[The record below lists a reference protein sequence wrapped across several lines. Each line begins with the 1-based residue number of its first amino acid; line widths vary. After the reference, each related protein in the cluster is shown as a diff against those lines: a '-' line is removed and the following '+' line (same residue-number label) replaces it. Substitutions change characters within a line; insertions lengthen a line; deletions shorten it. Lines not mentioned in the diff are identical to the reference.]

1 MRKVSSLVSNALGT
15 ACITGASAGIG
26 HIYADRLAARGYDLI
41 LVARRGDALAVA
53 AAELGSAYGVDVQ
66 TIVADLSDKSDL
78 GRVASALAANER
90 LTMLVNNAGTATLG
104 ASLSSDDSRIASML
118 ALNMR
123 AVERLSLAVSAPFV
137 ARDRGTI
144 VNIGSILGLH
154 ALASS
159 TSYSATK
166 AFVNLFTRGL
176 QGELAGTVQLV
187 LPGATATGLWDI
199 SGVPLAALDPKIVM
213 SAEQCVDAALAGLD
227 QNELV
232 TMPSLENA
240 ELLRAYEAAQL
251 ALFQGAQNGTP
262 ATRYH
267 TSPTRS
273 SSS

>member
-1 MRKVSSLVSNALGT
+1 
-15 ACITGASAGIG
+15 
-26 HIYADRLAARGYDLI
+26 
-41 LVARRGDALAVA
+41 
-53 AAELGSAYGVDVQ
+53 
-66 TIVADLSDKSDL
+66 
-78 GRVASALAANER
+78 
-90 LTMLVNNAGTATLG
+90 
-104 ASLSSDDSRIASML
+104 
-118 ALNMR
+118 
-123 AVERLSLAVSAPFV
+123 
-137 ARDRGTI
+137 
-144 VNIGSILGLH
+144 
-154 ALASS
+154 
-159 TSYSATK
+159 
-166 AFVNLFTRGL
+166 
-176 QGELAGTVQLV
+176 
-187 LPGATATGLWDI
+187 LWDI